1 MDNASKAKH
10 QDRKKT
16 KNKRG
21 RASSK
26 TEEGQLRYRLRR
38 RIWFTSRKATRA
50 MTDLHQKLSSWLS
63 ANYYNVLLPSFQ
75 TAEMAP
81 KHFKEVASDATPE
94 TASDEMRAAVLKR
107 KIRSPTARAMM
118 AQAHYRFKML
128 LKYKMVRSGGGVINC
143 EEEYTSKTC
152 SRCGAINHKL
162 GFLPIASDYQGKC
175 FLLPKLHHQRCV
187 LMLQDAPQH
196 VPKVVR
202 KKAKKFRLVLNRD
215 FDGVVAGCHEKHGI
229 PWLYPPIV
237 EGFRSLFQAGEEGVE
252 LFPGSKVRFYT
263 VELYDVATDTL
274 VAGELGYTVG
284 SVYTSLTGFSRANGA
299 GTVQLHALSKLL
311 YLCGMKMW
319 DLGMSM
325 DYKMGL
331 GAQDLERDDF
341 LEQLYKWRPHEM
353 LMKLDESKNEGDV
366 HAGVSCKELL
376 DNSRRPT
383 GAAEESENVEN
394 GVQSEVDRTV
404 DGVKSK
410 STGNHVKKE
419 GKRKGGE
426 KEGGHDKTTEGKR
439 EAGSKR
445 KLSANEEQ
453 QGEEKKG
460 KSDDDA
466 ISTAEAEAHEEKA
479 AASAHNSSRE
489 EPN

>member
-1 MDNASKAKH
+1 M
-10 QDRKKT
+10 
-16 KNKRG
+16 
-21 RASSK
+21 
-26 TEEGQLRYRLRR
+26 
-38 RIWFTSRKATRA
+38 TR
-50 MTDLHQKLSSWLS
+50 
-63 ANYYNVLLPSFQ
+63 
-75 TAEMAP
+75 
-81 KHFKEVASDATPE
+81 SDADYIPPHLRHFVFH
-94 TASDEMRAAVLKR
+94 SQDDFYVSRLFD
-107 KIRSPTARAMM
+107 P
-118 AQAHYRFKML
+118 L
-128 LKYKMVRSGGGVINC
+128 LLSHLMY
-143 EEEYTSKTC
+143 E
-152 SRCGAINHKL
+152 

-366 HAGVSCKELL
+366 HAGVSY
-376 DNSRRPT
+376 
-383 GAAEESENVEN
+383 
-394 GVQSEVDRTV
+394 
-404 DGVKSK
+404 
-410 STGNHVKKE
+410 
-419 GKRKGGE
+419 
-426 KEGGHDKTTEGKR
+426 
-439 EAGSKR
+439 
-445 KLSANEEQ
+445 
-453 QGEEKKG
+453 
-460 KSDDDA
+460 
-466 ISTAEAEAHEEKA
+466 
-479 AASAHNSSRE
+479 
-489 EPN
+489 